1 MPIEQV
7 SKYSSTGQ
15 TIIRLWRL
23 GDNTLEISDAVK
35 MKEAQVY
42 NFLARVRDLGSQD
55 LRVRAR
61 A

>member
-7 SKYSSTGQ
+7 SKYSPTGQ
-15 TIIRLWRL
+15 KSIRLWRL